1 MEALTKRVEKL
12 EAYVKAHK
20 EHKDKKAKKE
30 SVKKVNYLMSKMF
43 PGRSRILQPK
53 EEPKEAPK
61 EAPKAEASA

>member
-20 EHKDKKAKKE
+20 ERKAKK
-30 SVKKVNYLMSKMF
+30 SVKKLNTIMSKMF
-43 PGRSRILQPK
+43 PNRPKLLSEEKK
-53 EEPKEAPK
+53 EEPK